1 MCTDAQVYVQRLG
14 NKACASKLNI
24 YSRSMK
30 TWKPSYSWRRDG
42 WQEKK
47 TTLSDLM
54 VCSQQ
59 LQTQSLLHFYST
71 LGMLSGKSPE

>member
-30 TWKPSYSWRRDG
+30 TWKPS
-42 WQEKK
+42 
-47 TTLSDLM
+47 
-54 VCSQQ
+54 
-59 LQTQSLLHFYST
+59 
-71 LGMLSGKSPE
+71 